1 MSTPKQTI
9 VFIPTYNERETIGA
23 LVQSILALDVPGLNV
38 LVVDDCSPDRTGKIV
53 AEIADG
59 DSRVELMERLGPR
72 GRGLAS
78 RAGLSEALS
87 RGADMVV
94 EMDGDGSHRP
104 EDIPALLAAAS
115 KGDVIIGSRL
125 IPGGSTPDR
134 GTGRRVITKM
144 ANAYLK
150 TLFGFPAEDVT
161 SGFRCYTRLALER
174 IRPETLRARD
184 PFVVTE
190 VLFKAYRAG
199 CSIVEVPIRFEERK
213 GGLSKLGP
221 GILTRYIYRALLLRW
236 SEHSERPY
244 LSKG

>member
-1 MSTPKQTI
+1 MGPEGGPALSTPKQTI

-23 LVQSILALDVPGLNV
+23 LVRSILALDVPGLSV
-38 LVVDDCSPDRTGKIV
+38 LVVDDCSPDRTGEIV
-53 AEIADG
+53 TEIAAG
-59 DSRVELMERLGPR
+59 DSRVELMERRGPR

-87 RGADMVV
+87 RGVDLVV

-104 EDIPALLAAAS
+104 EDIPALLAASS

-134 GTGRRVITKM
+134 GPGRRIITKM
-144 ANAYLK
+144 ANAYLRA
-150 TLFGFPAEDVT
+150 LFGYAAADVT
-161 SGFRCYTRLALER
+161 SGYRCYHRRALER
-174 IRPETLRARD
+174 IRPETLRSTD

-190 VLFKAYRAG
+190 ILYKAHRAG

-213 GGLSKLGP
+213 GGQSKLGP
-221 GILTRYIYRALLLRW
+221 GILTRYLYRALLLR
-236 SEHSERPY
+236 
-244 LSKG
+244 LSG

>member
-1 MSTPKQTI
+1 LSSPKRTI
-9 VFIPTYNERETIGA
+9 VFIPTYNEREAIGP
-23 LVQSILALDVPGLNV
+23 LVQSILALDVPGLSV
-38 LVVDDCSPDRTGKIV
+38 LVVDDCSPDRTGEIV
-53 AEIADG
+53 TEMAAA
-59 DSRVELMERLGPR
+59 DSRVVLMERRGPR

-87 RGADMVV
+87 RDADLVV

-174 IRPETLRARD
+174 IRPETLQAED

-190 VLFKAYRAG
+190 VLFKAHTAG

-213 GGLSKLGP
+213 GGLSKLGS
-221 GILTRYIYRALLLRW
+221 GILARYLYRALFLRF
-236 SEHSERPY
+236 SRLDEPPRSD
-244 LSKG
+244 GD